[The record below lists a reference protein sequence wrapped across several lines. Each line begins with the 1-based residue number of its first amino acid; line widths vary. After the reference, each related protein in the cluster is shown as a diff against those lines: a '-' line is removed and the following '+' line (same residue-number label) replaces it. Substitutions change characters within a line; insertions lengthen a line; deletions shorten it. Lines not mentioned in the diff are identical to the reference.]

1 MKNNYTLYGA
11 GSVNS
16 TDLLVHSGKVCIRQ
30 NSSGGEHLT
39 YVSRTS
45 ETALFVLLQSQSQ
58 RWNEFARN
66 IAGNSGRRSGILML
80 LAEKFTNSEKDP
92 YTDIQQFFKANEI
105 KYTSTYWPDSDR
117 F

>member
-1 MKNNYTLYGA
+1 MKNSYTLYGD

-16 TDLLVHSGKVCIRQ
+16 TDIMVHSGKVCIRQ

-39 YVSRTS
+39 YVTRTS
-45 ETALFVLLQSQSQ
+45 ETALFVLLQSQSH
-58 RWNEFARN
+58 RWDEFARN
-66 IAGNSGRRSGILML
+66 SAGNNGRRSGILML
-80 LAEKFTNSEKDP
+80 LAEKFTNIKKDP
-92 YTDIQQFFKANEI
+92 YIDIQQFFKDNAI